1 MSGNP
6 WICRTYN
13 IYEAYNQTRREFESL
28 LETIAKLEESTKSDL
43 SNDSDLEPFKVSG
56 RLNSRVYRR
65 ECEALKVRWRSL
77 QRLSRTEKDRFV
89 ATVNSTYPESTIG
102 LPGDNIKQKVSKTFT
117 ADLTGYSGA
126 VAELAFD
133 TQKSGFLRQNPTL
146 GYSFFIEKW
155 AMEQVSEPARK
166 RLEQLVEELR
176 ITENK
181 KRGGRD
187 SFLIGEIEGILTNE
201 GVVSQRELDAKS
213 KGIMRTFFYSV
224 VREPF
229 YTSPETRDRLEEA
242 AKVIYR
248 AFASAALAQDPI
260 NFNVLN
266 NIPSPLIAT
275 NSADFMPMKD
285 KLYLTDVAPKAMGSV
300 IDPFAIGRSSGRAV
314 ETGARREANAI
325 ATYADKVCIVAP
337 DLEAYQFEARVL
349 INELQKLGIE
359 AKMSDKPSKGFY
371 NISTLVVEQMLA
383 QGSEIVP
390 DIGYTRYASL
400 PIYRNEVLRKIEP
413 DLNQLGV
420 LLPRRER
427 VQDILSKLNIQQQT
441 TGEDMNIIGML
452 KFVRYL
458 QEVYG
463 QMVVIRNENER
474 GSGSLKTKPVN
485 IYDLELVRSAFRKVS
500 QILIE
505 ECIPPWIRA
514 NGSDYSGEI
523 RVYGAVVKK

>member
-1 MSGNP
+1 M
-6 WICRTYN
+6 
-13 IYEAYNQTRREFESL
+13 
-28 LETIAKLEESTKSDL
+28 
-43 SNDSDLEPFKVSG
+43 
-56 RLNSRVYRR
+56 
-65 ECEALKVRWRSL
+65 
-77 QRLSRTEKDRFV
+77 
-89 ATVNSTYPESTIG
+89 
-102 LPGDNIKQKVSKTFT
+102 
-117 ADLTGYSGA
+117 
-126 VAELAFD
+126 
-133 TQKSGFLRQNPTL
+133 
-146 GYSFFIEKW
+146 
-155 AMEQVSEPARK
+155 
-166 RLEQLVEELR
+166 
-176 ITENK
+176 
-181 KRGGRD
+181 
-187 SFLIGEIEGILTNE
+187 
-201 GVVSQRELDAKS
+201 
-213 KGIMRTFFYSV
+213 
-224 VREPF
+224 
-229 YTSPETRDRLEEA
+229 
-242 AKVIYR
+242 
-248 AFASAALAQDPI
+248 
-260 NFNVLN
+260 
-266 NIPSPLIAT
+266 
-275 NSADFMPMKD
+275 
-285 KLYLTDVAPKAMGSV
+285 
-300 IDPFAIGRSSGRAV
+300 
-314 ETGARREANAI
+314 
-325 ATYADKVCIVAP
+325 CIVAP